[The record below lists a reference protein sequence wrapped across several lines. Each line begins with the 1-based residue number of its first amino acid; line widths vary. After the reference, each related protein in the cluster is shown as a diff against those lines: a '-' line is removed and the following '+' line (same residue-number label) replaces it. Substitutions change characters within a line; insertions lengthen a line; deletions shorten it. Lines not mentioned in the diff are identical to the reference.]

1 MDDINNTLAACTVI
15 SDRAPSVAVPTIHKL
30 RYSSI
35 WSFAKSDPCNY
46 KKTQSNSVKNAHCSS
61 IMRTFLHS
69 YDLLRNLSSHLDDS
83 YESDLPTTKGLRN
96 F

>member
-35 WSFAKSDPCNY
+35 WSFPKSDPCNY
-46 KKTQSNSVKNAHCSS
+46 KKTQSNSERNAVFSS
-61 IMRTFLHS
+61 IMRNYSHS
-69 YDLLRNLSSHLDDS
+69 YDLLRNLSSHLHDS
-83 YESDLPTTKGLRN
+83 YESDLSTTKGLRN

>member
-15 SDRAPSVAVPTIHKL
+15 SDRAPAVAVSTIHKL

-35 WSFAKSDPCNY
+35 WSFPKSDPCNY
-46 KKTQSNSVKNAHCSS
+46 KKTQSNSVKNAHYSS
-61 IMRTFLHS
+61 IMRTLLHS